1 MSRTFLLGF
10 VRQHRSECDVADAPD
25 VLLRG
30 RELIINNNAASV
42 VKLDACSLDVQTIN
56 IRAAADSDEDD
67 IRIQL
72 TQGQS
77 MLNKRKTH
85 SYCFFLAT
93 LGWLC
98 LEIDLAV
105 SLLSGNNLG
114 VELEFETLFCQHP
127 LELLTSFKSVT
138 PSKSTRLVLTQPP
151 RRYPRHQYHPR
162 TPPRSLQNQVD
173 SKRYPSL
180 DQ

>member
-10 VRQHRSECDVADAPD
+10 VRQHGSECDVADAPD

-77 MLNKRKTH
+77 MLN
-85 SYCFFLAT
+85 
-93 LGWLC
+93 
-98 LEIDLAV
+98 E
-105 SLLSGNNLG
+105 
-114 VELEFETLFCQHP
+114 
-127 LELLTSFKSVT
+127 
-138 PSKSTRLVLTQPP
+138 
-151 RRYPRHQYHPR
+151 
-162 TPPRSLQNQVD
+162 
-173 SKRYPSL
+173 
-180 DQ
+180 